1 MAGSDADVAVDDD
14 ALYVLTAVLLTP
26 AKFPSV
32 LGDDYPEACA
42 ALGLVPIVD
51 GYGLVLG
58 QDSTGARWTVVT
70 DDVSLV
76 AVAIASWDC
85 GMEYELSP
93 DDSTV
98 VSALPGW
105 PLAVAVAAPGIPA
118 PHDPEPDPDDPHV
131 LVLSPPDTT
140 TWGPAQ
146 RRLGADEIAL
156 QWAMWRAQIDDD
168 AFVTGGEGSGSGEES
183 GSGAGSDSAGEGEA
197 AEGPERPGASEDVES
212 SGTAAAEG
220 TVSDAYAGTD
230 TDADSD
236 RNSGGAADAAGT
248 DAPSDRADS
257 ANDSA
262 ADAETTQA
270 TTEATAEESADSD
283 TAENQTADE
292 NAAPDEAHAPTR
304 VGAPEDT
311 TGRPDTP
318 SEGTADQPG
327 TAPEATADQPDPA
340 GPGTAA
346 SGSAIRRVL
355 AEVRAYIDTPPPLG
369 RVRSAFATGE
379 ARTLRADGPGW
390 SMVARTDDIAF
401 VLLDEEP
408 GEVLPVGRGPE
419 LPGLLEALDK
429 MAVRPS

>member
-1 MAGSDADVAVDDD
+1 MAGTDEEAVTATDE

-26 AKFPSV
+26 AQFPSV

-42 ALGLVPIVD
+42 ALDLAPRAD

-58 QDSTGARWTVVT
+58 QDGDGARWTVVI

-93 DDSTV
+93 DERSV
-98 VSALPGW
+98 VVALPGW

-118 PHDPEPDPDDPHV
+118 PHDPAPDIADGPA
-131 LVLSPPDTT
+131 LAPPDTG

-156 QWAMWRAQIDDD
+156 QWAVWREQIGDDYLP
-168 AFVTGGEGSGSGEES
+168 
-183 GSGAGSDSAGEGEA
+183 SADQRA
-197 AEGPERPGASEDVES
+197 T
-212 SGTAAAEG
+212 TAAA
-220 TVSDAYAGTD
+220 
-230 TDADSD
+230 
-236 RNSGGAADAAGT
+236 AAD
-248 DAPSDRADS
+248 D
-257 ANDSA
+257 
-262 ADAETTQA
+262 
-270 TTEATAEESADSD
+270 EE
-283 TAENQTADE
+283 
-292 NAAPDEAHAPTR
+292 
-304 VGAPEDT
+304 
-311 TGRPDTP
+311 
-318 SEGTADQPG
+318 
-327 TAPEATADQPDPA
+327 TAPK
-340 GPGTAA
+340 
-346 SGSAIRRVL
+346 SGHQGVRRVL
-355 AEVRAYIDTPPPLG
+355 AEARAYVDSPPPLG
-369 RVRSAFATGE
+369 RVRSSFAPGD

-401 VLLDEEP
+401 VLLDDEP